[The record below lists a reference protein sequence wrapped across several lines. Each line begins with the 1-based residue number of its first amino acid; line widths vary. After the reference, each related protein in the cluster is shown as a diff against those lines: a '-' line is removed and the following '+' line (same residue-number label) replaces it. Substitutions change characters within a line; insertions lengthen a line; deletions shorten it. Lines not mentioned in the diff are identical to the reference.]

1 MRSTIFTLAMLAGLG
16 TSPLAALDSTIPL
29 LDLTDQD
36 IWEIGEINY
45 GAEYN
50 LWAWTNFG
58 APHDEGKVV
67 PAAFSAGD
75 GTVFSNTDQA
85 FSAPLFT
92 LDEDTLR
99 AFAFGRH
106 LFRRTGEMARSET
119 YGFEGLGPVFNRNS
133 CHGCHLNDGRG
144 RPPSN
149 PDEPMKSMLVRLSVS
164 GSAANGGPV
173 PHPSYGLQL
182 QDRGVD
188 GVPGEGRTRVSHRV
202 IEGSFADGTPYR
214 LREPIYEFT
223 DMAYGPLGDDALYS
237 PRVAPATHGLGFLEA
252 VDEAVI
258 VAAADP
264 DDADGDGISGRVNRV
279 WNPRS
284 GRTELGRFGWKAN
297 TPDLYI
303 QVAAAAHGDIGIT
316 TSLFPA
322 DNCLPGQSEC
332 LAATDAGEP
341 ELDDPGLDMLATY
354 ARALSVPAR
363 RDPDNPTVRHG
374 QTLFESAGCAA
385 CHTPT
390 MTTGAEAAIPQL
402 AGREIHAYT
411 DMLLHDMGEGLADGR
426 PDFEASG
433 REWRTPPLWGIGL
446 VQRVNLH
453 RQFLHDGRAKGLM
466 EAILW
471 HGGEAEAAREAVVA
485 MAKADR
491 DALLAFVRSL

>member
-1 MRSTIFTLAMLAGLG
+1 MLAGL
-16 TSPLAALDSTIPL
+16 SAASAAEVESTIPL
-29 LDLTDQD
+29 LDFNDDDVWQM
-36 IWEIGEINY
+36 GEVNY

-58 APHDEGKVV
+58 APVDEGKVV

-92 LDEDTLR
+92 LDEETLR

-106 LFRRTGEMARSET
+106 LFRRNWEAAQAEL

-133 CHGCHLNDGRG
+133 CHGCHFNDGRG
-144 RPPSN
+144 RPPSK
-149 PDEPMKSMLVRLSVS
+149 PEDPMKSMLVRLSVA
-164 GSAANGGPV
+164 GAADNGGPV
-173 PHPSYGLQL
+173 PHPAYGLQL

-188 GVPGEGRTRVSHRV
+188 GVSAEGRARISYRV

-214 LREPIYEFT
+214 LRQPIYEFT
-223 DMAYGPLGDDALYS
+223 DMAHGELGEEALYS
-237 PRVAPATHGLGFLEA
+237 PRVAPAMHGLGFLEA
-252 VDEAVI
+252 VDEADI
-258 VAAADP
+258 AEAADP

-279 WNPRS
+279 WNPKTE
-284 GRTELGRFGWKAN
+284 RTELGRFGWKAN
-297 TPDLYI
+297 TPDLFI

-322 DNCLPGQSEC
+322 DNCRPVQEDC
-332 LAATDAGEP
+332 QAASKADGF
-341 ELDDPGLDMLATY
+341 ELDDDGLEMLATY
-354 ARALSVPAR
+354 ARTLAVPAR
-363 RDPDNPTVRHG
+363 RDPYNPRVEHG
-374 QTLFESAGCAA
+374 EELFESAGCAA
-385 CHTPT
+385 CHTPSMVT
-390 MTTGAEAAIPQL
+390 SDDAVLPQL
-402 AGREIHAYT
+402 AGRKIHPYT
-411 DMLLHDMGEGLADGR
+411 DMLLHDMGEGLADNR

-453 RQFLHDGRAKGLM
+453 RQFLHDGRAKGVM

-471 HGGEAEAAREAVVA
+471 HGGEAEAAREAVIA
-485 MAKADR
+485 MPKDDR

>member
-1 MRSTIFTLAMLAGLG
+1 MRSTVFTLAMLAGLG
-16 TSPLAALDSTIPL
+16 TSPLAALESSVPL
-29 LDLTDQD
+29 LDLAEQD
-36 IWEIGEINY
+36 TWEIGKVNFV
-45 GAEYN
+45 AEYN
-50 LWAWTNFG
+50 LWAWQNFG
-58 APHDEGKVV
+58 TPVDQGKVV

-92 LDEDTLR
+92 LDGETLR

-106 LFRRTGEMARSET
+106 LFRRTWEMAQSAT

-133 CHGCHLNDGRG
+133 CHSCHFNDGRG

-164 GSAANGGPV
+164 GSADNGGPV
-173 PHPSYGLQL
+173 PHPTYGLQL

-188 GVPGEGRTRVSHRV
+188 GVPGEGRVRVSHRV
-202 IEGSFADGTPYR
+202 TEGNFADGTPYQ
-214 LREPIYEFT
+214 LREPTYDFT
-223 DMAYGPLGDDALYS
+223 DMAYGPLGEDALYS

-279 WNPRS
+279 WNPKTERV
-284 GRTELGRFGWKAN
+284 ELGRFGWKAN
-297 TPDLYI
+297 TPDLFI

-322 DNCLPGQSEC
+322 DNCLPAQSDC
-332 LAATDAGEP
+332 LATAMAGEP

-363 RDPDNPTVRHG
+363 RDPNNPTVQHG
-374 QTLFESAGCAA
+374 ESLFEAAGCAA
-385 CHTPT
+385 CHTPS
-390 MTTGAEAAIPQL
+390 MTTGDEAVIPQL
-402 AGREIHAYT
+402 AGREIHPYT

-446 VQRVNLH
+446 VQRVSLH

-471 HGGEAEAAREAVVA
+471 HGGEAEAAREAVIA